1 MPPLTPEEEKRLTD
15 LESRYAAEERPTEST
30 RIIEEIR
37 RLNRR
42 RRTPPEMETVK
53 LPDPKVEV
61 LQAPPPGTPSS
72 FPKPSQG
79 VVNAI
84 YILLTLGGVTGIGI
98 GANKYVP
105 EQPKPLPPEMVT
117 EKQLDVAMG
126 ICVKA
131 RDDVRELKTDYEAFK
146 PKVGSALRHG
156 TCEQVPGKR
165 KGTYVCGGIILED
178 VPQNLA
184 VTNESIGDKI
194 LWRIR

>member
-1 MPPLTPEEEKRLTD
+1 MTPPLTEDEADELERRLLEKVARFQD
-15 LESRYAAEERPTEST
+15 ERPTESQ
-30 RIIEEIR
+30 RAR
-37 RLNRR
+37 RELEKLRSQR
-42 RRTPPEMETVK
+42 SQTPKEMPAVNM
-53 LPDPKVEV
+53 
-61 LQAPPPGTPSS
+61 APPPKLSS
-72 FPKPSQG
+72 TFPRPSQG
-79 VVNAI
+79 VVNTI

-105 EQPKPLPPEMVT
+105 EQPAPMPPEMVT

-131 RDDVRELKTDYEAFK
+131 RDDVRELKTDYEVFK